1 VLANQDAPAAVAV
14 IFQVVYDTPQGT
26 IRLTVQDYTQTAA
39 EQGVRCQIGYRK
51 VGDIER
57 RSPPLSLEETTHTE
71 ASAAALDGDTLYLRL
86 VDSAG
91 RDLAVTKIDEARWP
105 RDAGP
110 TTVKT
115 VSYWLF
121 VPYAPSVGV
130 ERRFTYAHGDCAHP
144 RRWGMCS
151 VSGLASKRYRARRC
165 GHAGDFWRQ

>member
-1 VLANQDAPAAVAV
+1 VLSTVPANHDAPADIAV

-26 IRLTVQDYTQTAA
+26 IRLAVQDYTQAAA

-51 VGDIER
+51 AGDRER
-57 RSPPLSLEETTHTE
+57 RSPPLSLEEATRTE
-71 ASAAALDGDTLYLRL
+71 ASAAALDGDALYLRL

-115 VSYWLF
+115 VAYWLF
-121 VPYAPSVGV
+121 VP
-130 ERRFTYAHGDCAHP
+130 
-144 RRWGMCS
+144 
-151 VSGLASKRYRARRC
+151 
-165 GHAGDFWRQ
+165 

>member
-1 VLANQDAPAAVAV
+1 MLANHEAPADIAV

-26 IRLTVQDYTQTAA
+26 ICLTVRDYTPAAA

-51 VGDIER
+51 AGDIER
-57 RSPPLSLEETTHTE
+57 RSPLLSLEEATRTTT
-71 ASAAALDGDTLYLRL
+71 SAAALAGDALYVRL
-86 VDSAG
+86 VDSTG

-121 VPYAPSVGV
+121 VP
-130 ERRFTYAHGDCAHP
+130 
-144 RRWGMCS
+144 
-151 VSGLASKRYRARRC
+151 
-165 GHAGDFWRQ
+165 